1 MPCRPQHYPPKALG
15 SKQHTTHFQAHEQLL
30 VGWIAGGILAIRGQT
45 EPRQHSL
52 HLQARPQQ
60 HPDPRATTLN
70 DCWEWGGDD
79 NNNDNH
85 DHNYDGNSEA
95 GRVHR
100 DDTRREGNKGE
111 QERGPGDLDVS
122 WAITTQ
128 HHPQMTMPMALDPSA
143 TSNCS

>member
-1 MPCRPQHYPPKALG
+1 
-15 SKQHTTHFQAHEQLL
+15 AHEQLL
-30 VGWIAGGILAIRGQT
+30 MGWITGGILATRGMT
-45 EPRQHSL
+45 N
-52 HLQARPQQ
+52 
-60 HPDPRATTLN
+60 RAKTTLAAPASTTTAASQPTTVN

-111 QERGPGDLDVS
+111 QE
-122 WAITTQ
+122 
-128 HHPQMTMPMALDPSA
+128 
-143 TSNCS
+143 